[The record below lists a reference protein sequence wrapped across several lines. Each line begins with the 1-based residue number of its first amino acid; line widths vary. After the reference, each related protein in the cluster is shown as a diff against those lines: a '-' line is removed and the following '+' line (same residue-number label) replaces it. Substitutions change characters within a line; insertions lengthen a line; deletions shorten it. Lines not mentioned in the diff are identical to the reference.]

1 MYLSYNQGKIMT
13 PVLID
18 FFCRRLHTTTLK
30 TFNLYKALF
39 NMLNIHPSVLRG
51 WVHHTSDT
59 CIFTLAQ
66 TPLVKHFHINV
77 HVLLYLSPFFS
88 GIRTDDVNYYWEFYY
103 DIVKKNSN
111 IGIVNTPYIETLL
124 QQLYTIIL
132 FEYSAFEWTK

>member
-18 FFCRRLHTTTLK
+18 FFFVVGYIQLP
-30 TFNLYKALF
+30 FNLYKALF
-39 NMLNIHPSVLRG
+39 NMLNIHPIVLRG